1 MIKKE
6 DMTNFAYVVAY
17 NSIEN
22 NLLISDYD
30 NPEKIGNYTI
40 DMDGIHY
47 NEKGY
52 QVTNHPDARRFAFS
66 SLKYIQQKAT
76 LIFLHIMKQYH

>member
-1 MIKKE
+1 MRDSQGLQMIKKRGY
-6 DMTNFAYVVAY
+6 DKFRYVVAY

-47 NEKGY
+47 NEKRISSY
-52 QVTNHPDARRFAFS
+52 QS
-66 SLKYIQQKAT
+66 S
-76 LIFLHIMKQYH
+76 